1 MKGIVITADDQ
12 LRVQDFTLPL
22 YQSAGEV
29 VGGYIEHVNPRL
41 LRRPYCLLVNEEGLL
56 LGLQVNALAS
66 YMYGTHMHGHP
77 IVGDVVLMKNAYIH
91 GERDIVGLSDS
102 EVEKIKCALE
112 PLLAGLRT
120 YAVKE
125 D

>member
-1 MKGIVITADDQ
+1 MKGIVITTDDQ
-12 LRVQDFTLPL
+12 LRVKDFSLPL
-22 YQSAGEV
+22 YQSAGEA

-91 GERDIVGLSDS
+91 GERDIVGLTDK
-102 EVEKIKCALE
+102 EIEKITRELE
-112 PLLAGLRT
+112 PLLAGLRAF
-120 YAVKE
+120 AVKE